1 MQVAYKGKTQ
11 GKKKKNVT
19 DIQEIIKN
27 VNTTQVGRKEQV
39 KQLNSRVKE
48 LNAERDKVLVTVEFL
63 QESIDK
69 SIAEY
74 ITDYGVDLTKEEII
88 ENIDKLVED
97 ARVQL
102 DADIKKLSEE
112 IALVEQGKLSKN
124 GSGTGEV
131 VSPLGVKPVMKGF
144 AGVAVPTNIKKDV
157 EEVEEVSGVEVV
169 ASMESGIEQ
178 VFTQVNANT
187 VSEIEVKAEEVVSNS
202 KPLSP
207 LERMM
212 QGQSKT
218 VTEVK
223 KEEELFAS
231 LDFVSDETDVDKVL
245 KSPVSGSSN
254 SWFEELKKK
263 QQAK

>member
-1 MQVAYKGKTQ
+1 MTVQ
-11 GKKKKNVT
+11 
-19 DIQEIIKN
+19 
-27 VNTTQVGRKEQV
+27 EQV

-88 ENIDKLVED
+88 ENIDKLVEE
-97 ARVQL
+97 AKVQL
-102 DADIKKLSEE
+102 DADIKKLTEE
-112 IALVEQGKLSKN
+112 IALVEQGKLSKE
-124 GSGTGEV
+124 GSGLGEV

-144 AGVAVPTNIKKDV
+144 AGVVAPMNTKKGV
-157 EEVEEVSGVEVV
+157 EEVEVVAGAEVV
-169 ASMESGIEQ
+169 AAVESEIEQ
-178 VFTQVNANT
+178 VFTQENSNIISKVEEAPD
-187 VSEIEVKAEEVVSNS
+187 VKEVEEVVGNS

-212 QGQSKT
+212 QGQSKAA
-218 VTEVK
+218 VEVK
-223 KEEELFAS
+223 KEEKEELFAN
-231 LDFVSDETDVDKVL
+231 LDFASDETDVDKVL